1 MGPSHLWHGVVFEV
15 VVLHP
20 VVNTKI
26 RKTHEEQCLVKYFRV
41 KNSMLRCFI
50 STKTMQRIKI

>member
-1 MGPSHLWHGVVFEV
+1 MFVAIAGMGPSHLWHGVVFEV

-26 RKTHEEQCLVKYFRV
+26 HETHEKQWRPEYELNAEVLHI
-41 KNSMLRCFI
+41 N
-50 STKTMQRIKI
+50 